1 MSRTG
6 NEPCALDDQSPVAK
20 RRPGVPD
27 SHEPVELDSG
37 PLPVNPQFA
46 GVDLGRVKGLTL
58 LGHAHAESGEAT
70 GQSLEEE
77 ACAEAVIRK
86 PFLTTRNASPGG
98 AAFAIGVRL
107 TPTRRNPSST
117 I

>member
-6 NEPCALDDQSPVAK
+6 NEPGALDDQSPVAK

-77 ACAEAVIRK
+77 ACAE
-86 PFLTTRNASPGG
+86 
-98 AAFAIGVRL
+98 VRETL
-107 TPTRRNPSST
+107 SELG
-117 I
+117 